1 MKRMNMAAKVS
12 VIVPIYKVERFIDK
26 CASSLFEQT
35 LDEVEFIFV
44 DDASPDGSMDL
55 LGKCIDRYPA
65 RKGQIKIV
73 CHEENKGLP
82 AARNTGLAE
91 ATGEY
96 VFHCDSDD
104 FVEPDMLAAL
114 YGTAKEKDADIV
126 WCDWFLSFEHN
137 ERYMAQPSYKTPL
150 DALKGMLG
158 GVMKFTVWNKLAR
171 RSLYVDNQISFP
183 AGYGMGEDMTMM
195 MLFACAGK
203 VAYLP
208 KAFYHYV
215 KLNTGSF
222 TQTFSDR
229 HLVELKYNVQR
240 ISNYLHDKFGDTLDK
255 EIAYLKLAVK
265 FPFLISNS
273 SQKYRLWKEWYPEA
287 NKYIWGNKQLSL
299 RSRIVQWCAWKGL
312 FLVVRVHYV
321 LLQRVIYGLIYR

>member
-44 DDASPDGSMDL
+44 NDASPDGSMDL

-65 RKGQIKIV
+65 RKNQIKIV
-73 CHEENKGLP
+73 CHAENKGLP

-114 YGTAKEKDADIV
+114 YEAAKEKDADIV

-137 ERYMAQPSYKTPL
+137 ERYMAQPSYKTPQ

-158 GVMKFTVWNKLAR
+158 GVMKFNVWNKLAK
-171 RSLYVDNQISFP
+171 RSLYVDNHIGFP
-183 AGYGMGEDMTMM
+183 AGFGMGEDMTIM

-215 KLNTGSF
+215 KLNTDSF

-240 ISNYLHDKFGDTLDK
+240 ISDYLHDKFGDTLDK

-265 FPFLISNS
+265 FPFLINWLSNS
-273 SQKYRLWKEWYPEA
+273 
-287 NKYIWGNKQLSL
+287 
-299 RSRIVQWCAWKGL
+299 RS
-312 FLVVRVHYV
+312 
-321 LLQRVIYGLIYR
+321 

>member
-1 MKRMNMAAKVS
+1 MAAKVS

-65 RKGQIKIV
+65 RKNQIKIV
-73 CHEENKGLP
+73 CHAENQGLP

-114 YGTAKEKDADIV
+114 YEVAKEKDADIV

-137 ERYMAQPSYKTPL
+137 ERYMTQPSYETPL

-158 GVMKFTVWNKLAR
+158 GVMKFTVWNKLAK
-171 RSLYVDNQISFP
+171 RSLYVDNHIGFP
-183 AGYGMGEDMTMM
+183 TGYGMGEDMTMM

-240 ISNYLHDKFGDTLDK
+240 ISDYLHDKFSDTLDK

-312 FLVVRVHYV
+312 FWVVRAHYV
-321 LLQRVIYGLIYR
+321 LLQKVVYGLIYR

>member
-1 MKRMNMAAKVS
+1 MAAKVS

-44 DDASPDGSMDL
+44 DDASPDGSMAL

-65 RKGQIKIV
+65 RKNQIKIV
-73 CHEENKGLP
+73 CHAENKGLP

-114 YGTAKEKDADIV
+114 YEAAKEKDADIM

-137 ERYMAQPSYKTPL
+137 ERYMAQPSYETPM

-158 GVMKFTVWNKLAR
+158 GVMKFTVWNKLAK
-171 RSLYVDNQISFP
+171 RSLYVDNHIEFP
-183 AGYGMGEDMTMM
+183 TGFGMGEDMTMM

-240 ISNYLHDKFGDTLDK
+240 ISDYLHDKFGDTLDK

-265 FPFLISNS
+265 FPFLI
-273 SQKYRLWKEWYPEA
+273 
-287 NKYIWGNKQLSL
+287 IWGNKQLSL

-312 FLVVRVHYV
+312 FLMVRVHYV
-321 LLQRVIYGLIYR
+321 LLQKVVYGLIYR

>member
-1 MKRMNMAAKVS
+1 MAAKVS

-55 LGKCIDRYPA
+55 LGKCIDRYSA

-91 ATGEY
+91 ARGEY

-114 YGTAKEKDADIV
+114 YGAAKEKDADIV

-137 ERYMAQPSYKTPL
+137 ERYMAQPSYETPL

-321 LLQRVIYGLIYR
+321 LLQKVIYGLIYR

>member
-1 MKRMNMAAKVS
+1 MAAKVS

-65 RKGQIKIV
+65 MKNQIKIV
-73 CHEENKGLP
+73 CHAENKGLP

-114 YGTAKEKDADIV
+114 YEAAKEKDADIV

-137 ERYMAQPSYKTPL
+137 ERYMTQPSYETPL

-158 GVMKFTVWNKLAR
+158 GVMKFTVWNKLAK
-171 RSLYVDNQISFP
+171 RSLYVDNHIEFP
-183 AGYGMGEDMTMM
+183 TGYGMGEDMTMM

-240 ISNYLHDKFGDTLDK
+240 ISDYLHDKFGDTLDK

-312 FLVVRVHYV
+312 FLMVRVHYV
-321 LLQRVIYGLIYR
+321 LLQKVVYGLIYR